1 MKPRAIDT
9 KAADNPKR
17 RHTTS
22 RNRRPP
28 HSSHQRPP
36 RGRQGSG
43 KCVSAHTDNVYTR
56 TMLRL
61 RVCIGLLSALLLA
74 SVAHAV
80 TDGLTLGLVFAF
92 ALTTLLLLAAL
103 GLWRV
108 GSRRKPDDGR

>member
-1 MKPRAIDT
+1 
-9 KAADNPKR
+9 
-17 RHTTS
+17 
-22 RNRRPP
+22 
-28 HSSHQRPP
+28 
-36 RGRQGSG
+36 
-43 KCVSAHTDNVYTR
+43 VSAHTDNVYTR